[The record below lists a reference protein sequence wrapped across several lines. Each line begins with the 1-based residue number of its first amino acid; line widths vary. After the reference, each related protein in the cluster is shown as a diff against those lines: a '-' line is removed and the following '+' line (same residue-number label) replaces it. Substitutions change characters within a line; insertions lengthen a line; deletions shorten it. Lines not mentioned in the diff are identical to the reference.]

1 MANRPAVALMLRA
14 GDRGELER
22 LTRASSVRAG
32 LAQRA
37 RIVLL
42 AAEGVSN
49 TEIAER
55 CGTTRQTVVTW
66 RARYREGGLD
76 GLADERRPGRPRTI
90 EASRIITETL
100 KPPPKSLGVTHW
112 STRLLGAKLKVA
124 NSTIAKAWRDHGI
137 QPWRSGSF
145 RFSTDP
151 QLEAKV
157 IDVVGLYLNPP
168 ENAVVLCCDEKS
180 QVQALERA
188 APVLPMQPHLI
199 ERRSHDYIR
208 HGTTTLFAALN
219 IATGKVTART
229 APRHRHQEFLT
240 FLRQLARAYPGVD
253 LHLVMDNYAA
263 HKHAEVTAWLAANP
277 RVHVHFTPT
286 HASWM
291 IHPHPRLLDEHGRDL
306 VLHRRTPS
314 HPPRQLPIGPRT
326 HPRHPGLHRRLERPS
341 RPLHL
346 DQNRRANPGQG
357 QPSNHFKHGAL
368 ASGCGA
374 PAHRRRSRRR
384 GLRGP
389 RLVLF
394 ARRLEDV
401 NDDPR

>member
-90 EASRIITETL
+90 EASRIITGTL

-291 IHPHPRLLDEHGRDL
+291 NMVEIWFSIAERQAIHRGSYRSVREL
-306 VLHRRTPS
+306 
-314 HPPRQLPIGPRT
+314 T
-326 HPRHPGLHRRLERPS
+326 HAIRAFIDGWNDRAVPFTWTKTAEQILAKANRPTT
-341 RPLHL
+341 
-346 DQNRRANPGQG
+346 
-357 QPSNHFKHGAL
+357 SNT
-368 ASGCGA
+368 
-374 PAHRRRSRRR
+374 AH
-384 GLRGP
+384 
-389 RLVLF
+389 
-394 ARRLEDV
+394 
-401 NDDPR
+401 